1 MTKPAEVDMR
11 PGDTVRV
18 VQKVKEGNKTRLQTF
33 EGIVL
38 ACKHGKGPTG
48 TFMVRK
54 VSLGIGVERVFPI
67 HSPMIEKIEIVRRAT
82 RVRRAKLYYLRE
94 KADRDMRKKMRQV
107 RFETPAEVAVES
119 EKVQ

>member
-38 ACKHGKGPTG
+38 AQKHGHGITG
-48 TFMVRK
+48 TVTVRK
-54 VSLGIGVERVFPI
+54 VSGGVGVERIFPL
-67 HSPMIEKIEIVRRAT
+67 HSPVVEKIEIVRRAT

-94 KADRDMRKKMRQV
+94 KAARDMRKKMKQV
-107 RFETPAEVAVES
+107 RFETPAETVEPKT
-119 EKVQ
+119 E